1 MQCRVCAWHSLAPV
15 IMGSGSASGGLK
27 VSNIIAC
34 PRQWGILG
42 IRGRTIEVAI
52 GERGNGERLW
62 IETEKNRDKKMVRET
77 VAKVEEIGVKAK
89 MSCDGKQCL

>member
-15 IMGSGSASGGLK
+15 VMGSGSASGGLK

-62 IETEKNRDKKMVRET
+62 IETEKNRDKKMVREM

>member
-1 MQCRVCAWHSLAPV
+1 MLVPD
-15 IMGSGSASGGLK
+15 SGE
-27 VSNIIAC
+27 
-34 PRQWGILG
+34 ILG

-77 VAKVEEIGVKAK
+77 VAKVLEIGVKA
-89 MSCDGKQCL
+89 

>member
-15 IMGSGSASGGLK
+15 VMGSGSASGGLK

-77 VAKVEEIGVKAK
+77 VAKVLEIGVKA
-89 MSCDGKQCL
+89 